1 MAVFNE
7 PTKWAQTLGQD
18 ADVVAIPDTSGE
30 TDPSIDK
37 IFPSVFSIPLA
48 QGGRA
53 IPRSV
58 LNGLFKLVG
67 DWSFYQQNG
76 GVPTYSADFDYV
88 VGRVILYTD
97 NNLYKCI
104 QANGASS
111 TVVAPDNVSPLGS
124 DYWQQIATLAD
135 FQNFANKDFSNID
148 DTAKIA
154 IAHNAMPSS
163 KRDTLTV
170 GASGTSYT
178 APSDG
183 YFVFKSSS
191 TGTSTANFI
200 GLRNA
205 TSGVESRCSI
215 AQSAYAQRT
224 FIPCAKNNTVEITYG
239 GNASDF
245 SLVFVYTIGSQSEQA

>member
-58 LNGLFKLVG
+58 LNGLFKLLG
-67 DWSFYQQNG
+67 DWCFYQQNG
-76 GVPTYSADFDYV
+76 GVASYSSSFDYT
-88 VGRVILYTD
+88 VGSFVKYNDEFYR
-97 NNLYKCI
+97 CI

-111 TVVAPDNVSPLGS
+111 PKAPTNTS
-124 DYWQQIATLAD
+124 YWAKILNLAD
-135 FQNFANKDFSNID
+135 LTNN

-154 IAHNAMPSS
+154 IVHNAMPSS
-163 KRDTLTV
+163 KRDNLTV
-170 GASGTSYT
+170 GASQTEYT

-191 TGTSTANFI
+191 TATSSANFI
-200 GLRNA
+200 GLNNT

-215 AQSAYAQRT
+215 AQVAYAQRV
-224 FIPCAKNNTVEITYG
+224 FVPCSKGDAVKIQYG
-239 GNASDF
+239 GNSSEF
-245 SLVFVYTIGSQSEQA
+245 SLAFVYANGSISEQV